1 MLRLV
6 SVCLAVLAL
15 AVSVPAVA
23 QGDKAAGKEKA
34 AVCAGCHGLDGNS
47 ANPEWPKLA
56 GQSEAYIVKQLQDFK
71 SKARDNA
78 VMYPQAAALSD
89 QDMADLGAFYAAQA
103 ISAGAAEEAVIAL
116 GESVYRG
123 GNSATGIPACI
134 GCHAPNGV
142 GNPAAKF
149 PRLSGQHATYT
160 ASQLKTFRSG
170 LRANDAG
177 KMMRMVAQRLTDA
190 EVDAVSQYV
199 SGLK

>member
-1 MLRLV
+1 MNRLFWVCFAALTLTV
-6 SVCLAVLAL
+6 SL
-15 AVSVPAVA
+15 PAVA
-23 QGDKAAGKEKA
+23 QGDKVAGKEKS

-56 GQSEAYIVKQLQDFK
+56 GQGEVYLIKQLREYQ
-71 SKARDNA
+71 SKVRDNA
-78 VMYPQAAALSD
+78 VMYPQAAGLSE
-89 QDMADLGAFYAAQA
+89 QDMADLAAFYAAQPIKPGTA
-103 ISAGAAEEAVIAL
+103 DETAVAL

-160 ASQLKTFRSG
+160 ALQLKEFRSG
-170 LRANDAG
+170 ARANDAG
-177 KMMRMVAQRLTDA
+177 MMMRMVAQRLTDA
-190 EVDAVSQYV
+190 EIDAVSQYV
-199 SGLK
+199 AGLK